1 LPVAD
6 ARVQAA
12 VDHWASR
19 FIQAGVEYGDF
30 IATMERI
37 ETWDEWLDEWCAT
50 GDMHASLAREAEE
63 AGRDRTAGEA
73 WLRAAVAYHFAKF
86 VWVLDRAKSRAA
98 ADRAVEALRR
108 AHAHLDPT
116 AERIEAPLDG
126 GRVVANL
133 RRPPG
138 ADRPPL
144 AVLIA
149 GLDSTKEEFFK
160 FEEFFLN
167 RGMATLSMDGPGQGE
182 CGYDVPIRADYEVG
196 LAAALDAVAGRD
208 DLDLRRI
215 GAVGVSMG
223 GYHAPRAA
231 TFEPRVKAVV
241 GLSGPFCFGEVWDQ
255 VPQLTRET
263 FTEKSGAASK
273 EEGRQKAFELDLDGV
288 IEQLEKPAL
297 FVTGRLDRLIP
308 WEQTAKQAERA
319 PQGEFV
325 MWDEG
330 NHGCSNIPYKARSLM
345 ADWLAEQ
352 LGVRSGLAEQS
363 A

>member
-1 LPVAD
+1 MSQTTDAIVARD

-12 VDHWASR
+12 VDHWAPR

-30 IATMERI
+30 IATMQRI
-37 ETWDEWLDEWCAT
+37 DTWDQWLDEWCT
-50 GDMHASLAREAEE
+50 NGDMHARLALEAEE
-63 AGRDRTAGEA
+63 AGRGRTAGEA
-73 WLRAAVAYHFAKF
+73 WTRAAVAYHFAKF

-98 ADRAVEALRR
+98 AERAVDALRR
-108 AHAHLDPT
+108 AHGHLDPS

-138 ADRPPL
+138 SHRPPL

-182 CGYDVPIRADYEVG
+182 CGYDIPIRPDYEVG
-196 LAAALDAVAGRD
+196 LSAALDAVTGRH
-208 DLDLRRI
+208 DLDLGRI

-231 TFEPRVKAVV
+231 AFEPRVKAVV
-241 GLSGPFCFGEVWDQ
+241 GLSGPFCFGEIWEQ
-255 VPQLTRET
+255 LPQLTRET
-263 FTEKSGAASK
+263 FTVKSRASS
-273 EEGRQKAFELDLDGV
+273 EEEARENALRLDLSGV
-288 IEQLEKPAL
+288 IERLDVPAL
-297 FVTGRLDRLIP
+297 FVTGRQDRLVP
-308 WEQTAKQAERA
+308 WEQTARQAERA
-319 PQGEFV
+319 PQGRFACWE
-325 MWDEG
+325 EG
-330 NHGCSNIPYKARSLM
+330 NHGCSNIPYKARTLM

-352 LGVRSGLAEQS
+352 LA
-363 A
+363 

>member
-1 LPVAD
+1 VPD

-12 VDHWASR
+12 VSHWGAR

-30 IATMERI
+30 LATMERI
-37 ETWDEWLDEWCAT
+37 ETWDEWLDEWCAN
-50 GDMHASLAREAEE
+50 GNMHAELAREAED
-63 AGRDRTAGEA
+63 ARRWRTAGEA
-73 WLRAAVAYHFAKF
+73 WARAAVAYHFAKF

-98 ADRAVEALRR
+98 AERAVDALRR
-108 AHAHLDPT
+108 AHGHLDPS

-138 ADRPPL
+138 SDRPAL

-149 GLDSTKEEFFK
+149 GLDSTKEEFLR

-182 CGYDVPIRADYEVG
+182 CGYDLPIRPDYEVG

-208 DLDLRRI
+208 DLDLERI

-241 GLSGPFCFGEVWDQ
+241 GLSGPFNFGEIWDDL
-255 VPQLTRET
+255 PELTRET
-263 FTEKSGAASK
+263 FTEKSGAASQ
-273 EEGRQKAFELDLDGV
+273 EEGRQKALELDLDGV
-288 IEQLEKPAL
+288 IEQLDKPAL
-297 FVTGRLDRLIP
+297 FVTGRLDRLVP
-308 WEQTAKQAERA
+308 WEQTARQAERA
-319 PQGEFV
+319 PQGTFV
-325 MWDEG
+325 CWDEG

-345 ADWLAEQ
+345 ADWMAEQ
-352 LGVRSGLAEQS
+352 LG
-363 A
+363 